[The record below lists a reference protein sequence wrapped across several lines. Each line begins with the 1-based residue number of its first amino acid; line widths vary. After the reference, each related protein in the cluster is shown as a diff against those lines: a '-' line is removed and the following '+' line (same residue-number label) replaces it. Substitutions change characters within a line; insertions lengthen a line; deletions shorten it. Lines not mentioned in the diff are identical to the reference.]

1 MYTAPSVTAYQSVHQ
16 SRTRLWSVPSG
27 PSIPESVEPE
37 FGAGRIFG
45 PDVCA
50 TIDFTPRFSLPP
62 DARIFTIGSCFARE
76 VEDALLAQGF
86 NVLTRTGDYGY
97 GHGYLNRYNTWAM
110 AQEIDFAVGGRQ
122 FDERSISRLH
132 DGGFIDLT
140 SYGRF
145 DTADEALE
153 LRRRTT
159 ILFKNILEA
168 DVVIITAGLSEIW
181 YDTAFDY
188 YTNIAPSG
196 AALAYP
202 DRFEFRL
209 LGYQDNHQ
217 ALCRLVEGI
226 RKIRPACNILA
237 TVSPVPLN
245 ATFVNRDVLISN
257 SYSKACLRTAVEELL
272 WAYPFVDY
280 FPSFEMVN
288 LSDPAMVWEAD
299 YRHVKREFVDRIMF
313 EFKRRYVVSD

>member
-1 MYTAPSVTAYQSVHQ
+1 MYTASSETAYRSLHE
-16 SRTRLWSVPSG
+16 SRTRFWSVPSG
-27 PSIPESVEPE
+27 PTSPEAVEPE
-37 FGAGRIFG
+37 FGGGRIFG
-45 PDVCA
+45 PEVCSTLEFA
-50 TIDFTPRFSLPP
+50 PRFSL
-62 DARIFTIGSCFARE
+62 AQHAKIFTIGSCFARE
-76 VEDALLAQGF
+76 VEESLLTQGF

-97 GHGYLNRYNTWAM
+97 AHGYLNRYNTWAM
-110 AQEIDFAVGGRQ
+110 AQEIDFAIGSRQ
-122 FDERSISRLH
+122 FDERSISRLNE
-132 DGGFIDLT
+132 GGYADLT

-145 DTADEALE
+145 ETAEEAHE

-159 ILFKNILEA
+159 ALFRHLLEA

-181 YDTAFDY
+181 YDKSFDY

-196 AALAYP
+196 ASLAYP

-209 LGYQDNHQ
+209 LGFHENHQ
-217 ALCRLVEGI
+217 ALCRLVEDI
-226 RKIRPACNILA
+226 RRIRPACNILL

-245 ATFVNRDVLISN
+245 ATFAPRDVLISN

-288 LSDPAMVWEAD
+288 LSDPAMVWESD
-299 YRHVKREFVDRIMF
+299 YRHVKREFVERIML
-313 EFKRRYVVSD
+313 EFKRRYVVAK